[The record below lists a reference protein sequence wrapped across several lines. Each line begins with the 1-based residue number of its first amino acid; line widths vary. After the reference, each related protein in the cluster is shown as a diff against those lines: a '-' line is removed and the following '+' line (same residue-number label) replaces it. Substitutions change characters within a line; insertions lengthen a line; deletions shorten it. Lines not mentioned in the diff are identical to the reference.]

1 MPAARPP
8 PSAPPVRT
16 QPQPPPEG
24 PQVDAPVPAPPP
36 AASSTGRKTAK
47 KRKPAGEAGAAADEP
62 LKKRR
67 SSKIVPPDG
76 IVSQHKGVSW
86 VQKVKKWQASIWLM
100 PEVKMSRCGIASP
113 ELPSATTPMNPISAF
128 TPRSAMSARNVY
140 AKYSPPYAFL

>member
-47 KRKPAGEAGAAADEP
+47 KRKPAGEAGAALARIHACSEGDP
-62 LKKRR
+62 RLR
-67 SSKIVPPDG
+67 SSTGHGAV
-76 IVSQHKGVSW
+76 
-86 VQKVKKWQASIWLM
+86 A
-100 PEVKMSRCGIASP
+100 
-113 ELPSATTPMNPISAF
+113 ATLT
-128 TPRSAMSARNVY
+128 
-140 AKYSPPYAFL
+140 